1 MCYDVVSNTALLTCL
16 TCFTSTSHPVHCV
29 PLLTPTLFRFQN
41 ERKGSKGNALFPIW
55 ALSYGIKSHT
65 LYAMLQQNH
74 SSKLNSKPHCS
85 SQPMDQPP
93 KFLSFPLPII
103 PALPSCCLVCIV
115 ESSPPYLPVVSSV
128 SLNHPRPTFLLSR
141 LYRWIIPALPSCCPV
156 CIVESS
162 PPYLPVVSS
171 VSLNHSRPTFL
182 LSRLY
187 RWIIPALPSCC
198 LVCIVACILWLRL
211 CLCLRVCVC
220 MHASARVC
228 ARKWVHVYLV
238 KFDFTL

>member
-16 TCFTSTSHPVHCV
+16 TCFTSTSHPDCV

-74 SSKLNSKPHCS
+74 SSKLNSKPHCF
-85 SQPMDQPP
+85 SQPMDQSP

-103 PALPSCCLVCIV
+103 PALPFYCLVCIV

-141 LYRWIIPALPSCCPV
+141 LYRWIIPALPSCCLV

-171 VSLNHSRPTFL
+171 VSLNLPVVSSVSLNHPRPTFL

-211 CLCLRVCVC
+211 CLCLRVCV
-220 MHASARVC
+220 HACKRAHLC
-228 ARKWVHVYLV
+228 
-238 KFDFTL
+238 